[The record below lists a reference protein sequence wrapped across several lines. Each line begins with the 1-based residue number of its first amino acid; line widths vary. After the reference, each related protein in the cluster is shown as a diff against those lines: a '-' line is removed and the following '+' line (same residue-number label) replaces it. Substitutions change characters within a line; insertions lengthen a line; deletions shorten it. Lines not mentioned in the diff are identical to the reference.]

1 VGRRGAQLCAARP
14 PWCLSLVGLDL
25 LSGVCA
31 RGTPYWGFVVVLYPS
46 SHREPVPRTVLA
58 DLLSREVLHIVPGV
72 LPGSIPE
79 PSDFEHT
86 SLLVVVPLSDK
97 AVEDSLN
104 LLTCR

>member
-1 VGRRGAQLCAARP
+1 V
-14 PWCLSLVGLDL
+14 
-25 LSGVCA
+25 
-31 RGTPYWGFVVVLYPS
+31 RGTLYWEFLVVFYLS

-79 PSDFEHT
+79 PPDLEHE

-97 AVEDSLN
+97 AVQDSLN
-104 LLTCR
+104 RFTGR